1 MFKNLKLLSK
11 ETDRQLKFNGVNDF
25 SFAKEETICPL
36 MLSEINVA
44 SRFFPIVFPVQGNMV
59 PQALLSLQKGENRYV
74 SDEGRWQVKYVP
86 LHLRRYPFVLGQK
99 DAESPL
105 LVMYDADAP
114 QFKDNNGKALFEE
127 RNDQTVA
134 TPLLDE
140 IQKYLAGLNSEFK
153 KTKDFFNRLK
163 EKNVLKPSQITLT
176 DKEGKEH
183 KVRGFA
189 TVDWNEVKKLDDA
202 TLAQWTRDGLIQM
215 IHMHLLSLES
225 LKSSR

>member
-1 MFKNLKLLSK
+1 
-11 ETDRQLKFNGVNDF
+11 
-25 SFAKEETICPL
+25 
-36 MLSEINVA
+36 
-44 SRFFPIVFPVQGNMV
+44 
-59 PQALLSLQKGENRYV
+59 
-74 SDEGRWQVKYVP
+74 
-86 LHLRRYPFVLGQK
+86 
-99 DAESPL
+99 
-105 LVMYDADAP
+105 MYDADAP